1 MPLDSYQS
9 NPNLEMVTTVSM
21 VTGHGKTELYKQEL
35 MKLQQ
40 SHQLGEVIHV
50 AGIVVI
56 TEEVKK
62 MEILTER
69 DGNMLE
75 ILERKLFLF
84 HLSINGL
91 DVKVVLERI
100 KIKSLILILSQVLNG
115 ELCF

>member
-1 MPLDSYQS
+1 
-9 NPNLEMVTTVSM
+9 MVTIASS

-62 MEILTER
+62 MEIPIER
-69 DGNMLE
+69 DGHMQ
-75 ILERKLFLF
+75 
-84 HLSINGL
+84 G
-91 DVKVVLERI
+91 
-100 KIKSLILILSQVLNG
+100 Q
-115 ELCF
+115 